1 MTARPLPQSQQ
12 QCTGTLSLP
21 AWVLASASL
30 RKLGKPRFPNFRNL
44 AAGCGVWAALRE
56 RRSSSRGPSDILAA
70 AWGRSWGGAGWCHG
84 LTWEVVVRRC
94 LSLGFLAPP
103 FKVKGKTSGLCPEP
117 CQGASPPGP
126 RSGFNLWRCLSPT
139 PPLGTSPAAW
149 VSAPPVRSPPA
160 GQYSWGAFPGRAPGP
175 LPSSRSTGGLYQ
187 TGTSSSAH
195 PPNPE

>member
-1 MTARPLPQSQQ
+1 MR
-12 QCTGTLSLP
+12 GR
-21 AWVLASASL
+21 LASQRFCWEAASL
-30 RKLGKPRFPNFRNL
+30 RNLGKPRFPKLRNL
-44 AAGCGVWAALRE
+44 AMYCGLWGTGGGAVGCLALT
-56 RRSSSRGPSDILAA
+56 L
-70 AWGRSWGGAGWCHG
+70 GGAG
-84 LTWEVVVRRC
+84 R
-94 LSLGFLAPP
+94 SAPP
-103 FKVKGKTSGLCPEP
+103 LPFARRPKGKGKVKGKTSGLCPEP

-126 RSGFNLWRCLSPT
+126 RSGFSLWRCLSPT